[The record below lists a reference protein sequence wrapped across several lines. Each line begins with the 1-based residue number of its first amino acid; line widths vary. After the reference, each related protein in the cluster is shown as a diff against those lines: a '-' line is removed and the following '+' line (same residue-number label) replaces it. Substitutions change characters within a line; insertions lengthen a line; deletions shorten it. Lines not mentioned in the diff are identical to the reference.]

1 MREST
6 VEDYQERILRVLL
19 HIQNNLDASLALDEL
34 ADVAHFS
41 PFHFHRI
48 FRGMI
53 GESVKEHVRRLRLER
68 AAHRLRFTGQPVT
81 EIAFDAGYQ
90 QHEAFTR
97 AFRAMFDQSPIEFR
111 KTHRA
116 VAYGPSPSGVHYQA
130 EGELDSFRS
139 PKRNEE
145 PLAVRVETLSPMR
158 VAFLRHVGPYDQIG
172 QTWGRLMAWAGMR
185 GLFSAGFKMLGVVH
199 DDPEITPPDR
209 LRYDAA
215 IVVRDEIA
223 AEKDI
228 GVQLLGGCKYAV
240 ATHCGPYQMIGDTY
254 ARTCGEWLPGSGRE
268 LQSAPSLEMYLNSP
282 TSTRPEELLTDIYL
296 PLAN

>member
-6 VEDYQERILRVLL
+6 VEDYQQRLLRVLL
-19 HIQNNLDASLALDEL
+19 HIQNHLDASLALDEL

-68 AAHRLRFTGQPVT
+68 AAHRLRFTVQPVT

-97 AFRAMFDQSPIEFR
+97 AFRAMFEQSPAEFR

-116 VAYGPSPSGVHYQA
+116 VAYGPAPSGVHYQA

-139 PKRNEE
+139 LQRNDA
-145 PLAVRVETLSPMR
+145 PLAVRVQMLSPMR
-158 VAFLRHVGPYDQIG
+158 VAFLRHVGPYEQIG
-172 QTWGRLMAWAGMR
+172 ETWGRLMAWAGMR
-185 GLFSAGFKMLGVVH
+185 GLFSSAFRTLGIVH

-215 IVVRDEIA
+215 IVVAGEVA

-228 GVQLLGGCKYAV
+228 GIQLLEACKYAV
-240 ATHCGPYQMIGDTY
+240 ATHRGPYQEISDTY
-254 ARTCGEWLPGSGRE
+254 AQVCGEWLPGSGRE
-268 LQSAPSLEMYLNSP
+268 LLSAPALEMYRNSP
-282 TSTRPEELLTDIYL
+282 TNTRPEDLLTDIYL
-296 PLAN
+296 PLAT